1 MSQAWTAAGK
11 KVPLTCIELQDLQV
25 VKRREEWRDG
35 INALQLGGGWQ
46 KRKRMSTSE
55 ANAFESVGLAY
66 KRYLREFRV
75 TEDALLPVGTTIN
88 ARHFVPGQFVDVQ
101 GITKGKGWQGVMRK
115 WGFKGQPA
123 THGHSKS
130 HRSRGSSGG
139 AAGSMFRTR
148 IWKGKRN
155 AGRM

>member
-1 MSQAWTAAGK
+1 M
-11 KVPLTCIELQDLQV
+11 QV

-101 GITKGKGWQGVMRK
+101 GITKGKGMRAAAARLCSHNSPSLARLF
-115 WGFKGQPA
+115 GSARA
-123 THGHSKS
+123 T
-130 HRSRGSSGG
+130 
-139 AAGSMFRTR
+139 
-148 IWKGKRN
+148 
-155 AGRM
+155 GRPVSAYPC